1 MLLRVLKHQSISQIR
16 VLMQQEE
23 ARAQGENQQVSHMQA
38 LLQEAQKQLALQQ
51 ASIRELSV
59 LRDVTPRVNRNGGAC
74 GGMEDSPSSFIYSL
88 EGSTSSPTKKLGGMT
103 LGDLNGEDAV
113 DTKEIQSVQEAA
125 ARCQIQT

>member
-1 MLLRVLKHQSISQIR
+1 MLVRVLKHQSISQIR

-74 GGMEDSPSSFIYSL
+74 GGMEDSPSSFIYS
-88 EGSTSSPTKKLGGMT
+88 GSTSSAPKKLGGMT

-113 DTKEIQSVQEAA
+113 DTEDTQSVQEAA